1 MSAIGVKPTSRG
13 APECHPLTQSGH
25 FGQSR
30 RFLRKEYFVRSAS
43 FDTVPIGGGMKNHDL
58 FAAAFALLAI
68 GSGMAF
74 YEWKR
79 IGAGRP
85 IMGKSQAVVL
95 YWCGYLTFLVM
106 GVTTALAAIVR

>member
-1 MSAIGVKPTSRG
+1 
-13 APECHPLTQSGH
+13 L
-25 FGQSR
+25 
-30 RFLRKEYFVRSAS
+30 
-43 FDTVPIGGGMKNHDL
+43 FDTVSMGAAMKNPNL
-58 FAAAFALLAI
+58 FAGAFALLAV
-68 GSGMAF
+68 GGVMAF